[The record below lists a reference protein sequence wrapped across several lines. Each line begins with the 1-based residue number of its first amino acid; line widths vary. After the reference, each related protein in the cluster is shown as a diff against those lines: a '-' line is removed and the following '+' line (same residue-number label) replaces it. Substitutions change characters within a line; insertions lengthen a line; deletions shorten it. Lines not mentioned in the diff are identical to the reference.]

1 MNLDALK
8 TYNNQFEIA
17 ERKNLIAEMLK
28 VLREKEN
35 LQQKELAG
43 YLGIKPQTYPA
54 YEIGRNEPPI
64 EVLVRLSKL
73 YELPIDFIV
82 QSGAT
87 KDKESAKAIIEQQEK
102 EIQELKKQLIES
114 GNAEGMQEF
123 IKALEKLNK
132 SMKDKV

>member
-1 MNLDALK
+1 
-8 TYNNQFEIA
+8 
-17 ERKNLIAEMLK
+17 MLK

-43 YLGIKPQTYPA
+43 YLGIKPQTYSA